1 MLCGLDG
8 EYFSH
13 FYSEQI
19 QMPPTNSEAWLP
31 YVQMYAGLHG
41 IRIQT

>member
-13 FYSEQI
+13 FHSKQI
-19 QMPPTNSEAWLP
+19 QLPPASPEAWLP

-41 IRIQT
+41 IQIQS